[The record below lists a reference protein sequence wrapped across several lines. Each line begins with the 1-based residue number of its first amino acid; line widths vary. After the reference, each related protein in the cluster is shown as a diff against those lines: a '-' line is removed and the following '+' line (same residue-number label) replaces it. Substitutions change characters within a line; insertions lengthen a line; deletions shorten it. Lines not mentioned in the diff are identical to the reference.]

1 MKPIQLVILKSKIVR
16 KPYSGE
22 VVGVRIQA
30 AYPNNDRTI
39 VDSELRTT
47 SFSKKYIITQSSD
60 CSETDIKE
68 VFKKFVRTLKEY
80 YGFTHYR
87 CPVSKDNPEP
97 EIIKL

>member
-39 VDSELRTT
+39 SGSELRTT
-47 SFSKKYIITQSSD
+47 SFSKKYIVTQSSD
-60 CSETDIKE
+60 CSESDVKE
-68 VFKKFVRTLKEY
+68 VFKRFIKTLKEY

-87 CPVSKDNPEP
+87 LPVSKDNPEP
-97 EIIKL
+97 ETVKL